1 MYEMALFYCV
11 LHILFV
17 IEQVASNKSSLIL
30 KIFLQNMQILQLL
43 KMIKTE
49 IILKN
54 YLNTNLEEGLG
65 GET

>member
-11 LHILFV
+11 LDIHIV
-17 IEQVASNKSSLIL
+17 IEQVVSNKSSLWL
-30 KIFLQNMQILQLL
+30 KIISQNIQILQLL
-43 KMIKTE
+43 KIIKTE